1 MATRLVILRRR
12 GFFLLF
18 RPRER
23 EVFGVRNCPTV
34 SRKRGGGSVAAVRRA
49 RPPRSQLELLRRTGD
64 GVASGGQRR
73 RVRGKSGGDV
83 RRGGGLRV
91 LPVGGG
97 GAATPRV
104 AGTTIRSWPTSEES
118 STMKRKQSH
127 NAYERDRRKKMN
139 SLYSSLRTLLPESDQ
154 SKKLSIPNTVSKVLE
169 YVPDLQRQVERLARK
184 KEEILARMS
193 SEKDGDPLRT
203 RRRIRRLRFPSRLQ
217 GAGQYCTG
225 VPGSGGLA
233 IVNASFIAVN
243 TSRGLLSLHCQV
255 KDATA
260 KVEPG
265 KLRNS
270 LPAFLR

>member
-1 MATRLVILRRR
+1 MGWPA
-12 GFFLLF
+12 
-18 RPRER
+18 E
-23 EVFGVRNCPTV
+23 
-34 SRKRGGGSVAAVRRA
+34 GSAAVCEVN
-49 RPPRSQLELLRRTGD
+49 PGETF
-64 GVASGGQRR
+64 
-73 RVRGKSGGDV
+73 
-83 RRGGGLRV
+83 
-91 LPVGGG
+91 VGGEG
-97 GAATPRV
+97 FGFYPSAVVVAATPRV

-203 RRRIRRLRFPSRLQ
+203 RGGSAACVSPLVSVAELGGGEIAIQICASSRGKKGLVSSVLEYLE
-217 GAGQYCTG
+217 AE
-225 VPGSGGLA
+225 GLA

-255 KDATA
+255 
-260 KVEPG
+260 EPG